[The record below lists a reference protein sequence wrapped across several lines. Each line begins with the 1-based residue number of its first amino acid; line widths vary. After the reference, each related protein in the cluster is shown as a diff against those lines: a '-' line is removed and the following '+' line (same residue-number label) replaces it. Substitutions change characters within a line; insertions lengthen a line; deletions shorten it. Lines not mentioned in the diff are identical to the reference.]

1 MGPEA
6 TMTERYEKDFGPV
19 DSARERTGL
28 YKLGFDPASLKGFM
42 LPFIVAA
49 VSIIGAILIARYL

>member
-1 MGPEA
+1 MGPEDVMA
-6 TMTERYEKDFGPV
+6 ENYEKDFGPI

-42 LPFIVAA
+42 LPFIVAG
-49 VSIIGAILIARYL
+49 GALVAAFLISRL